1 MSENLPDTNVGN
13 IEYIERQA
21 AIDTLAEQIA
31 LCDKALKS
39 FGISMKDEYAV
50 KVERASLIAYKEQLD
65 AITAADV
72 VPYSID
78 PDGTLTVTVPKGTK
92 RIGRILIE
100 EDGTQYGGLFY
111 PDTGGCFLSSM
122 ERSEQDGQKDNHR
135 CIKALCE

>member
-1 MSENLPDTNVGN
+1 MDDYIRREDAIHTIMGQPPDAH
-13 IEYIERQA
+13 YPSWYA
-21 AIDTLAEQIA
+21 AQI
-31 LCDKALKS
+31 K
-39 FGISMKDEYAV
+39 
-50 KVERASLIAYKEQLD
+50 

-72 VPYSID
+72 VPYSIE

-122 ERSEQDGQKDNHR
+122 ERSEQDG
-135 CIKALCE
+135 